1 MHTTPTRPAPHYWTT
16 IICLYLAGVL
26 AAAQLGK
33 MSALAPI
40 ISKELDLS
48 LTVTG
53 LLISLLE
60 IGGALLGFVA
70 AAAVDR
76 IGQSKV
82 LMVGIGLL
90 VLAGLGQAASG
101 GAVSLLAWRLCEG
114 VGYLGIVIAAPILIA
129 RAAPPDQ
136 RSTAMAMWG
145 GFVPLGFALGSV
157 SSGFVGGWFGWRAAP
172 LVWAGVALAVMVLL
186 SRVQVLS
193 LGLPQQALVSPSSP
207 GTAQQQ
213 GRRAKKSQRNTRP
226 NAKVWALTLAFG
238 CYAIFAV
245 GAIAVLPL
253 YLVNQAG
260 ASSQFA
266 GLITGLASFSTLAG
280 VAGAAWWQR
289 PRAQQPQRR
298 QSWMITLAIALP
310 ALLLF
315 GVFTEVPHLWR
326 AAALAVLLN
335 AVSGLYAGL
344 AFALLPQVAPSESE
358 LSVANGLLLQCGASG
373 SLLGP
378 VLFAASAS
386 HWGWPGAAVTGLVAS
401 MLCLALM
408 QLVGTTNKTR
418 I

>member
-1 MHTTPTRPAPHYWTT
+1 MHTAPTRPAPHYWAT
-16 IICLYLAGVL
+16 IVCLYLAGVL

-40 ISKELDLS
+40 ISKELTLS

-82 LMVGIGLL
+82 LMLGIGLL

-114 VGYLGIVIAAPILIA
+114 IGYLGIVIAAPILIA

-157 SSGFVGGWFGWRAAP
+157 SSGFIGGWFGWRAAP
-172 LVWAGVALAVMVLL
+172 MAWACAALGVLILLRGVLKANQ
-186 SRVQVLS
+186 SIAAQ
-193 LGLPQQALVSPSSP
+193 GLQTSCTSEAQQARQIQTSRP
-207 GTAQQQ
+207 
-213 GRRAKKSQRNTRP
+213 NTRP
-226 NAKVWALTLAFG
+226 RAKVWALTLAFG

-245 GAIAVLPL
+245 GAIALLPL

-260 ASSQFA
+260 ATSQFA

-289 PRAQQPQRR
+289 PRAQQPQRK
-298 QSWMITLAIALP
+298 QGWMIAVAIALP

-344 AFALLPQVAPSESE
+344 AFALLPQVAPTEGE

-401 MLCLALM
+401 MLCLGLM
-408 QLVGTTNKTR
+408 QAVR
-418 I
+418 PRS

>member
-1 MHTTPTRPAPHYWTT
+1 MHTAPTRPASHYWTT
-16 IICLYLAGVL
+16 IVCLYLAGVL

-40 ISKELDLS
+40 ISKELTLS

-114 VGYLGIVIAAPILIA
+114 IGYLGIVIAAPILIA

-157 SSGFVGGWFGWRAAP
+157 TSGFVGGWFGWRAAP

-186 SRVQVLS
+186 SRIQTTNKAES
-193 LGLPQQALVSPSSP
+193 QQAAPTSP
-207 GTAQQQ
+207 TAVQQQ
-213 GRRAKKSQRNTRP
+213 GGQAKKSQRNTRP
-226 NAKVWALTLAFG
+226 NAKVWALTLGFG

-298 QSWMITLAIALP
+298 QGWMITLAIALP

-335 AVSGLYAGL
+335 AISGLYAGL

-408 QLVGTTNKTR
+408 QAVKFR
-418 I
+418 S